1 MGVPDKIIRK
11 APNDGL
17 GGLTDEEKLGVT
29 YKQIAEYIE
38 TGKTEEN
45 ALEIIKK
52 KEMISMHKKMPIPV
66 YKRSE
71 WYIV

>member
-1 MGVPDKIIRK
+1 MGVPDKIINK

-38 TGKTEEN
+38 TGKTDEN
-45 ALEIIKK
+45 AMKIIIQ
-52 KEMISMHKKMPIPV
+52 KEKASMHKRNPIPV
-66 YKRSE
+66 YRRLKN
-71 WYIV
+71 